1 MIYTTTDYQSLRDR
15 AIRLNSLKDSSYKT
29 YKNSEAKYIETAEK
43 LLQAKEKVLVQEASI
58 KVLREIIDI
67 MSKEFI
73 DSIVD
78 LMTYAL
84 QTIFYDM
91 DYSVKILLKES
102 RNSKQ
107 AEILLVDKKEDGSI
121 IESPIP
127 DNCGG
132 GITSVLGLVLQ
143 VFFIQYFKLNKILII
158 DEGLSQI
165 SNAYIK
171 PTMEFMKTLSEQRD
185 FKFMFICHDPR
196 FIKYADYQYE
206 MVHGKLKEVDVN
218 NGEF

>member
-91 DYSVKILLKES
+91 NYSVKILLKES

-218 NGEF
+218 GGEF